1 MSSHIDFSGMAMGCR
16 HVQATD
22 VLTSGPRGLQILQRR
37 IRQESGLVKNDMVKP
52 GGKTRWKPGEKHGL
66 KV

>member
-1 MSSHIDFSGMAMGCR
+1 MAMGR

-37 IRQESGLVKNDMVKP
+37 IRQESGLVKRHGDLVE
-52 GGKTRWKPGEKHGL
+52 KPGENQVKNM
-66 KV
+66 V